1 MSATQQ
7 AGTPAPATPTRI
19 WSPQQ
24 LSVFE
29 AVADASPDAPHL
41 VVEALAG
48 TGKTTTI
55 VEALC
60 RLIAA
65 NPGRRVVLV
74 AFNKIIAK
82 ELERAI
88 TKRLGGIPAGV
99 EVRTLHAYG
108 LRAITKAQGR
118 RVLDAS
124 ATRARIV
131 ALGSV
136 WERWEAQE
144 ARMACAKLVSAAK
157 GSLCVPDL
165 DALDDAIDTAGIE
178 LPSDEESWPR
188 ERIVTAAARVLQ
200 QTAND
205 TQGPIDFDDMI
216 WLPIVQELPVST
228 FASVFVDETQDLNP
242 AQLELVMRAAG
253 KRGRI
258 TAIGDRNQ
266 AIYGFRGA
274 DRSAIPR
281 MIERLQAEVL
291 PLSITYRC
299 PKAVVREA
307 QRYVPHFV
315 AAESAPEGI
324 VRHTDLDAL
333 RAGAAPGDFV
343 ISRLNAPLV
352 SLAFHWLAAGRRC
365 EIRGRDIGAGLASL
379 VKKLAKGLPE
389 EGAIAALRTALD
401 AWEGNEIRRLAA
413 KDLDTTNVSDK
424 AACIRALAEGAS
436 GIEDLQGRI
445 ARLFSDDDNDGKR
458 AAGSA
463 SGIIL
468 TSAHRS
474 KGLEADRVWML
485 RDTFR
490 PEKGTEERNLC
501 YVAITRAKRELVF
514 VRGEAA

>member
-1 MSATQQ
+1 MTTTQSV
-7 AGTPAPATPTRI
+7 GTPVSARV

-24 LSVFE
+24 FSVFE

-99 EVRTLHAYG
+99 EVRTLHSYG

-118 RVLDAS
+118 RALDAS
-124 ATRARIV
+124 AARARIV
-131 ALGSV
+131 ALGSA

-144 ARMACAKLVSAAK
+144 ARMACAKLISSAK

-165 DALDDAIDTAGIE
+165 DALDDAIDTASIE
-178 LPSDEESWPR
+178 LPADEAEWPR

-200 QTAND
+200 QTASD
-205 TQGPIDFDDMI
+205 SRGPIDFDDMI
-216 WLPIVQELPVST
+216 WLPIVQELPVAT

-242 AQLELVMRAAG
+242 AQLELVLRAAG

-281 MIERLQAEVL
+281 MIDRLAAEVL

-365 EIRGRDIGAGLASL
+365 EIRGRDIGAGLAAL
-379 VKKLAKGLPE
+379 VKKLAKGRE
-389 EGAIAALRTALD
+389 ELGIAGLRDALS

-424 AACIRALAEGAS
+424 AACIRALAEGAA

-445 ARLFSDDDNDGKR
+445 ARLFSDEADGSAGKR
-458 AAGSA
+458 G
-463 SGIIL
+463 GIVL

-514 VRGEAA
+514 VRGEASE